1 MVARLILPWPPKE
14 LSPNTRQHWTK
25 LAKTKEAA

>member
-1 MVARLILPWPPKE
+1 MLTLTLPWPPKE
-14 LSPNTRQHWTK
+14 LSPNTRQHWSK